1 MRRIRRGA
9 KALVAI
15 SALSAWSACGE
26 DAPPPAPASVEFPLI
41 VSATDDGGEGVAKVP
56 VLLDGK
62 PVGYTDKDGK
72 FSATL
77 TDQPGKTVVLT
88 LGLVEGYRYTQD
100 APMINEPLRTKPDVN
115 GGLSGLP
122 LRLNAKMES
131 TEVEALV
138 WVKAKCDDTVDA
150 AACANLEVKLGDETV
165 ATTDEHG
172 HAHFVTRSSPNK
184 KITVTIATPAY
195 SSDTPNSFKLEPR
208 SPEYELQLGRKAGVF
223 MVDGSFTNGLEDT
236 KSKKSTRRVKRR
248 PSRVKTAPKKVTP
261 KKTTPKKAPPKK
273 APPKKKN
280 NDTIDLF

>member
-1 MRRIRRGA
+1 MRRLRRCA
-9 KALVAI
+9 IALVAI
-15 SALSAWSACGE
+15 SGLGAWSACGD
-26 DAPPPAPASVEFPLI
+26 DAPPAAPASMEFPLI
-41 VSATDDGGEGVAKVP
+41 VSATDDSGEGIAKVP

-62 PVGYTDKDGK
+62 PVGYTDKNGK
-72 FSATL
+72 FAATL

-115 GGLSGLP
+115 GGMSGLP

-131 TEVEALV
+131 TEVEALI
-138 WVKAKCDDTVDA
+138 WVKAKCDDTVEPV
-150 AACANLEVKLGDETV
+150 ACANLEVKLGDETV

-184 KITVTIATPAY
+184 KVTVTIATPAY
-195 SSDTPNSFKLEPR
+195 SSDNPDSFKLEPS

-223 MVDGSFTNGLEDT
+223 MVDGSFTNGLEDV
-236 KSKKSTRRVKRR
+236 KSKKSSRTKKR
-248 PSRVKTAPKKVTP
+248 PSRVKTRPKKTTPKKVTP
-261 KKTTPKKAPPKK
+261 KKTKPPKK
-273 APPKKKN
+273 TPPKKKN